1 MRTTRNTVTRMD
13 AKKFKRTDEG
23 YVIAPVNPTRAG
35 VFTYVYPDG
44 SMVRE
49 LRHPDDVFKADS
61 LASLNNQ
68 PFTNDHP
75 PTMVTVE
82 NYDQFARGVF
92 LGPHAVAEDGIH
104 TSGSVKV
111 TNKDTIDAM
120 DAGKLAVSCGYE
132 CELLNESGVYNG
144 ERYDARQTNIVYNHL
159 ALVDRGRAGPG
170 ATIKADEVRFDAYE
184 INETNQ
190 KKDDFAMTKFKIDG
204 IDYEVSEAAATVIK
218 TKIDALEGEI
228 SSLTEAKAD
237 AEKQATE
244 AKAKLD
250 VAEAEL
256 EKAQKVDTQAL
267 VRERVALEKEAS
279 KHVPKLDMAQ
289 LTDRQVQEAVIQSK
303 YKDLELS
310 ERSDSDIAAMYE
322 MARKIEVNHN
332 ARLDN
337 AGKKQ
342 GSGVDVIAQARQ
354 DNINEL
360 RGA

>member
-1 MRTTRNTVTRMD
+1 
-13 AKKFKRTDEG
+13 
-23 YVIAPVNPTRAG
+23 
-35 VFTYVYPDG
+35 
-44 SMVRE
+44 
-49 LRHPDDVFKADS
+49 
-61 LASLNNQ
+61 
-68 PFTNDHP
+68 
-75 PTMVTVE
+75 
-82 NYDQFARGVF
+82 
-92 LGPHAVAEDGIH
+92 
-104 TSGSVKV
+104 
-111 TNKDTIDAM
+111 
-120 DAGKLAVSCGYE
+120 
-132 CELLNESGVYNG
+132 
-144 ERYDARQTNIVYNHL
+144 
-159 ALVDRGRAGPG
+159 
-170 ATIKADEVRFDAYE
+170 
-184 INETNQ
+184 
-190 KKDDFAMTKFKIDG
+190 MTKIKIDG
-204 IDYEVSEAAATVIK
+204 VEYEVSETVAAVVQPK
-218 TKIDALEGEI
+218 LNKIDELESTI
-228 SSLTEAKAD
+228 SSFSQSKNDAAD
-237 AEKQATE
+237 KLSELQS
-244 AKAKLD
+244 KLD